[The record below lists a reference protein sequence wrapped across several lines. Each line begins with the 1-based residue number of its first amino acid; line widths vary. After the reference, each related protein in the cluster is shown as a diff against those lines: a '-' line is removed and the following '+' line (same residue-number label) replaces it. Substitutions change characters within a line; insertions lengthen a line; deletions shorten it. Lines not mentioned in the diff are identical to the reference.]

1 MSNLII
7 HNKDWNYCLFDMPY
21 IRENQEE
28 ILKSCQQTLTNINKI
43 CQSKEENVTWFYHR
57 YNVFSASAGDIHF
70 YKMYTEL
77 VNCVRQFFILEKI
90 KYDEQLWI
98 QSWLNNHGI
107 EDLLTRHDHQ
117 SPVSGYFSIDPKES
131 QTRFYYRHSDEIAY
145 SIQNKIG
152 QLYIG
157 PGKIDHEVLID
168 KRFEG
173 RRITIAFDID
183 NTPSTNLGQI
193 PLLI

>member
-1 MSNLII
+1 MGNLIT
-7 HNKDWNYCLFDMPY
+7 HNQDWNYCLFDMPY

-28 ILKSCQQTLTNINKI
+28 ILKSCHRTLTNINEI

-70 YKMYTEL
+70 YKIYAEL
-77 VNCVRQFFILEKI
+77 VDCVRQFFILEKI
-90 KYDEQLWI
+90 EYDEQLWI

-131 QTRFYYRHSDEIAY
+131 QTTFYYRHSDEIAY

-157 PGKIDHEVLID
+157 PGKIDHEVLVD
-168 KRFEG
+168 NKFEG

-193 PLLI
+193 PLIL